1 MQPTVF
7 GWSSDMIL
15 LDMLNNMDQDW
26 TSDDDPERKECNRL
40 PSLDHDSEVYN
51 GSFSASMLKH
61 F

>member
-1 MQPTVF
+1 
-7 GWSSDMIL
+7 MIL

-40 PSLDHDSEVYN
+40 PSVDHDSEVYN